1 MLTSQ
6 SEEPRLLQENGLPKA
21 DATQVGG
28 TEPDQIAPPGY
39 VSRTKP
45 DTLSALLVKAQMAV
59 GIALGAVA
67 GPVFAHAVVTQQ
79 VASWWVGGICVFTGV
94 VLTVA
99 GLTSS
104 KRRAQ
109 RLLVS
114 AKPSDGKQSEG
125 EPEPSGPGVPM
136 LGALLV
142 YKYQVLTEAQLARV
156 LAVQQKRKD
165 QPRLGQLLLEMGLVT
180 KSQLYAALDYQ
191 RICQRSRDPRPADS
205 R

>member
-1 MLTSQ
+1 LRQNDRLTTREKQ
-6 SEEPRLLQENGLPKA
+6 VTPA
-21 DATQVGG
+21 DSDGFVPPGFVRR
-28 TEPDQIAPPGY
+28 TEPD
-39 VSRTKP
+39 S
-45 DTLSALLVKAQMAV
+45 LSALLVKAQMAV
-59 GIALGAVA
+59 GVALGAVA

-79 VASWWVGGICVFTGV
+79 IASWWVGGICVFTGV

-114 AKPSDGKQSEG
+114 ARPTQENQSEDAA
-125 EPEPSGPGVPM
+125 EPTGPGVPM

-142 YKYQVLTEAQLARV
+142 YKYQVITEGQLERV
-156 LAVQQKRKD
+156 LKEQQRRKKPR
-165 QPRLGQLLLEMGLVT
+165 PRLGQLLLEMGLVT
-180 KSQLYAALDYQ
+180 RSQLYRALEYQ
-191 RICQRSRDPRPADS
+191 RFCSSKPGDS

>member
-1 MLTSQ
+1 MLTSK
-6 SEEPRLLQENGLPKA
+6 SEEPRVLQEDDLFPTREKQVA
-21 DATQVGG
+21 ATDSDGFV
-28 TEPDQIAPPGY
+28 PPGY

-45 DTLSALLVKAQMAV
+45 DSLSALLVKAQMAV
-59 GIALGAVA
+59 GVALGAVA

-109 RLLVS
+109 RLLLS
-114 AKPSDGKQSEG
+114 ATPTEGKQSKDAA
-125 EPEPSGPGVPM
+125 EPTGPGVPM

-142 YKYQVLTEAQLARV
+142 YKYQVITEGQLERV
-156 LAVQQKRKD
+156 LKEQQRRKEPR
-165 QPRLGQLLLEMGLVT
+165 PRLGQLLLEMGLVT
-180 KSQLYAALDYQ
+180 RSQLYRALEY
-191 RICQRSRDPRPADS
+191 QRSRSPKPDDS
-205 R
+205 H